1 MATVTKAVLKTYFEQ
16 GDIPTQGQYVDLI
29 DSQFGLGEAGTT
41 QIIQGTIS
49 ASAAEIE
56 FMSFKK
62 LYLPGLGVKDM
73 KVGTTF
79 IVGQTLE
86 VSGSLNVEEGNII
99 TNQNITASGNIE
111 ADKYHSNGR
120 NLLRYKTNQSC
131 SVIGNKFEDTQIT
144 GSTIQLGG
152 KLVNGTSTVTDCHVT
167 ASANFSASGVITG
180 NGLTVTSNSS
190 LTGSLI
196 VRGNTTLGTDVATI
210 HTIHGNIT
218 ASNHVDIEGSCV
230 IGGGLQIDKG
240 LSLSHLIF
248 TSTSVT
254 WASGLN
260 IIQTER
266 KFTLKFTGLPILD
279 SGGKRYSNQSMHISN
294 SKITASSIVL
304 INHSTIY
311 NSAGTYIGM
320 KVSNVRNGLCTI
332 IPYSFAPSPSSIPAG
347 GEASYNVIIL

>member
-29 DSQFGLGEAGTT
+29 DSQFGLGEAGVT

-49 ASAAEIE
+49 ASSAEIE

-99 TNQNITASGNIE
+99 TNQNITASGNME
-111 ADKYHSNGR
+111 AAKYHSNGR

-131 SVIGNKFEDTQIT
+131 SVIGTKLEDTQIT

-180 NGLTVTSNSS
+180 NGLTVTGNSS

-196 VRGNTTLGTDVATI
+196 VGENTTFGNAATDT
-210 HTIHGNIT
+210 HTFTGNIT
-218 ASNHVDIEGSCV
+218 ASNNIGVEGNILAS
-230 IGGGLQIDKG
+230 GGISAAKG
-240 LSLSHLIF
+240 ISLSHVGFSSTNVTWSDLGTIVVTPKSFTLRF
-248 TSTSVT
+248 TS
-254 WASGLN
+254 
-260 IIQTER
+260 
-266 KFTLKFTGLPILD
+266 FPILD
-279 SGGKRYSNQSMHISN
+279 TGSKRYSPQTMFISN
-294 SKITASSIVL
+294 SHITISSIILVSQ
-304 INHSTIY
+304 STHL
-311 NSAGTYIGM
+311 NAGGKYVGI
-320 KVSNVRNGLCTI
+320 KVSNVIGGQCRLN
-332 IPYSFAPSPSSIPAG
+332 PYSFAPAPGSVAAG
-347 GEASYNVIIL
+347 GEAAYNFTIL

>member
-131 SVIGNKFEDTQIT
+131 SVIGTKLEDTQIT

-152 KLVNGTSTVTDCHVT
+152 KLANGISTVNDCHVT

-196 VRGNTTLGTDVATI
+196 VGGNTTLGNSSDDT
-210 HTIHGNIT
+210 HTFTGNIT
-218 ASNHVDIEGSCV
+218 ASNHVEIEGSGV
-230 IGGGLQIDKG
+230 IKGGLEINKG
-240 LSLSHLIF
+240 LSLSHLAF
-248 TSTSVT
+248 NSTNVT
-254 WASGLN
+254 WTNGQS

-266 KFTLKFTGLPILD
+266 KFTLKFASLPILD
-279 SGGKRYSNQSMHISN
+279 AGAKRYSNQVMHISN
-294 SKITASSIVL
+294 SKITSSSIVL
-304 INHSTIY
+304 INHSTIH
-311 NSAGTYIGM
+311 NSAGTYVGM
-320 KVSNVRNGLCTI
+320 KVSNVRSGLCTL